1 MFYKKSRKIMYLPLI
16 IIALI
21 ISFLCGEKY
30 RNITISN
37 KKIMVQ
43 NINYNDTLIVKGNNY
58 SIYYS
63 IINALFLNRTSMHF
77 NVTVQKNSN
86 VAAIKVVAKDQYNNI
101 LKIET
106 IASAD
111 SNFLGYE
118 VQLDTTITKKISIY
132 VYPLTKDMLADLNNN
147 ALNINTIPFKTSNL
161 DVALLKQQQIKDLL
175 N

>member
-1 MFYKKSRKIMYLPLI
+1 MFYKKNRKIMYLPLI
-16 IIALI
+16 IIALM

-43 NINYNDTLIVKGNNY
+43 NIN
-58 SIYYS
+58 
-63 IINALFLNRTSMHF
+63 
-77 NVTVQKNSN
+77 
-86 VAAIKVVAKDQYNNI
+86 YNNI